1 MQAFQRGRA
10 REPGLIDDESWRE
23 LSPQAESVG
32 QLSIE
37 QVERF
42 LPA

>member
-10 REPGLIDDESWRE
+10 REPGLIDNESWRE

-32 QLSIE
+32 WLSIE
-37 QVERF
+37 HVESF